1 MSIFFHLTELR
12 AQHSEQLSFVAQR
25 LRAKKNETNSLIIF
39 LEACTEQVCH
49 PFCNDAYTLL
59 FLQILFSTTLC
70 PRTRFFEIEN
80 FLTRVRK
87 HLVFFW
93 QLRLISKVWKQSQMF
108 QLLPINFFREKA
120 GGSGFDYDYFEARQR
135 CFFNKSHPIIP
146 SQIIPLVSPF
156 YCLSFFLITKH
167 HVTLYFY
174 IFF

>member
-49 PFCNDAYTLL
+49 PFWNDTYILL
-59 FLQILFSTTLC
+59 LLQFFSTTLC

-80 FLTRVRK
+80 FFTRE

-93 QLRLISKVWKQSQMF
+93 QLRWISKV
-108 QLLPINFFREKA
+108 
-120 GGSGFDYDYFEARQR
+120 
-135 CFFNKSHPIIP
+135 
-146 SQIIPLVSPF
+146 
-156 YCLSFFLITKH
+156 
-167 HVTLYFY
+167 
-174 IFF
+174 